1 MDVLLEDIQ
10 DESGH
15 DGGAHDHHVVVVVVI
30 HIKPAFSCA
39 KSITQFTI
47 LYI

>member
-1 MDVLLEDIQ
+1 MIMMVVLMIIMMM
-10 DESGH
+10 
-15 DGGAHDHHVVVVVVI
+15 VVVVI

>member
-1 MDVLLEDIQ
+1 MRVVMMVVPMII
-10 DESGH
+10 
-15 DGGAHDHHVVVVVVI
+15 VVVMVI

-39 KSITQFTI
+39 KSITQLTI